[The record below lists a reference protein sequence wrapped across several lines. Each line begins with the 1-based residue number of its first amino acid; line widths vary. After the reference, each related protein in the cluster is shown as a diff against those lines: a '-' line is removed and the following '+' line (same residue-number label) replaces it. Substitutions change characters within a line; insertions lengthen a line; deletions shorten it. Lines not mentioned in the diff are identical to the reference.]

1 MKMFRKFIEANI
13 YYIARIHTTSVLSE
27 FIPREEDIPVYCCL
41 YGKMTITLMNK
52 ALCTLEIPN
61 VSKSNSDFV
70 DLPNTCEFPKETT
83 VEKVKGRVL
92 TVKSNCVW
100 IQI

>member
-1 MKMFRKFIEANI
+1 
-13 YYIARIHTTSVLSE
+13 
-27 FIPREEDIPVYCCL
+27 
-41 YGKMTITLMNK
+41 MNK